1 MKVLLV
7 DDSKIILRVLTNV
20 VKKYFKEAEVFTAE
34 DGSVAMD
41 ILNKNIEDGKSSIQ
55 IMFLDWNM
63 PIMNGEEVVDAVRAS
78 KELNNVRIIMATTE
92 GGKTQVVKMMKKGV
106 AGYLVKPFQEASIF
120 KTLDTI
126 TARMRT

>member
-20 VKKYFKEAEVFTAE
+20 VKKYFKEVEIFTAE
-34 DGSVAMD
+34 DGSIAMD
-41 ILNKNIEDGKSSIQ
+41 VLKQNMVDGKNTIQ

-63 PIMNGEEVVDAVRAS
+63 PVMNGEEVVDAVRAS
-78 KELNNVRIIMATTE
+78 KDLNNIRIIMATTE

-120 KTLDTI
+120 KTLDQI
-126 TARMRT
+126 TARMR

>member
-20 VKKYFKEAEVFTAE
+20 VKKYFDEVEVFTAE
-34 DGSVAMD
+34 DGSIAMRV
-41 ILNKNIEDGKSSIQ
+41 LEAEKVDGKSGIP

-63 PIMNGEEVVDAVRAS
+63 PVMNGEEVVDAVRLD
-78 KELNNVRIIMATTE
+78 KELNNLRIIMATTE
-92 GGKTQVVKMMKKGV
+92 GGKTSVVKMMKKGV
-106 AGYLVKPFQEASIF
+106 AGYLVKPFQEASIH

-126 TARMRT
+126 TARMR